1 MSKQSNEVTIMR
13 ILICDDDLPAA
24 EQLQTCLQQFFSKNK
39 LKSPDIV
46 IYPNGE
52 SLLADQNSK
61 DIVFLDI
68 EMPGLSG
75 IFVGNELKKANKN
88 IIIFI
93 ITSYVEY
100 LDEAMRFHVFRY
112 LSKPLDRQRLFR
124 NMKDAIQLYNTSA
137 TKILIETKQGCFTIF
152 ASEIILIE
160 SHARKVTVHT
170 AKCSYESIHNMKYWM
185 EALTMHCFFPTHKS
199 FIVNLE
205 HVSDF
210 NHSLIHLHN
219 NQFEAYLTRRK
230 YTQFKEAY
238 LLYLESIR

>member
-1 MSKQSNEVTIMR
+1 MR
-13 ILICDDDLPAA
+13 ILICDDDLLIA
-24 EQLQTCLQQFFSKNK
+24 EQLKSCLQQFFSKNK
-39 LKSPDIV
+39 LKSPDIT
-46 IYPNGE
+46 IYPDGE
-52 SLLADQNSK
+52 TLLADKTPK

-124 NMKDAIQLYNTSA
+124 NMRDAIQLYNTSA
-137 TKILIETKQGCFTIF
+137 TKILIETKQGCFTVF
-152 ASEIILIE
+152 ASEIILVE
-160 SHARKVTVHT
+160 SHDRKVTIHT
-170 AKCSYESIHNMKYWM
+170 TKRSYESIHTMKYWM
-185 EALTMHCFFPTHKS
+185 ETLTMHCFFPTHKS

-210 NHSLIHLHN
+210 DHSLIHLYN
-219 NQFEAYLTRRK
+219 NQLEAYLTRRK

-238 LLYLESIR
+238 LLYLESTR